1 MPPMLKKLV
10 HWAAF
15 IALALHLFSCVFL
28 GQSYMP
34 AVPF

>member
-1 MPPMLKKLV
+1 MLKRLL
-10 HWAAF
+10 HWA
-15 IALALHLFSCVFL
+15 IAIAVVLQLFSCIFL

>member
-1 MPPMLKKLV
+1 MKKRLL
-10 HWAAF
+10 HWAVF
-15 IALALHLFSCVFL
+15 LALVLHLFSCVFL